1 MDGFVVEIKDTDLCL
16 YEHNIAA
23 SDYHSSFDS
32 NLLDGIQWSIELWG
46 SNTGSF

>member
-1 MDGFVVEIKDTDLCL
+1 MEIKDTDLCL

-32 NLLDGIQWSIELWG
+32 NLLDGIQRSIEFLG
-46 SNTGSF
+46 DNTGSF